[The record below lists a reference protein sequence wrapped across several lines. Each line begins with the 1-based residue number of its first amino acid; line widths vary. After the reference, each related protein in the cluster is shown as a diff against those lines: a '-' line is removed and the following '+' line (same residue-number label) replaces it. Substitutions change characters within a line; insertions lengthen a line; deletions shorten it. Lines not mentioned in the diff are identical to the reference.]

1 MKQLFWLMSIS
12 ILAVLV
18 IWQIVANSI
27 SAETKQRALEY
38 AAKAE
43 AYCQQNGYR
52 TDYCFLV
59 DFDVTRVRKYV
70 STPMLLSAYK

>member
-27 SAETKQRALEY
+27 SAETKLYQASQ
-38 AAKAE
+38 AKWITM
-43 AYCQQNGYR
+43 C
-52 TDYCFLV
+52 
-59 DFDVTRVRKYV
+59 
-70 STPMLLSAYK
+70 